1 MSQDPQPSEL
11 TREFIEYVARMLA
24 RNPDDVEVTDS
35 VDEKGIVYRIKLNP
49 EDVGRVI
56 GREGR
61 ILQSMRSLLRAA
73 AVRQGVR
80 LAIEVD

>member
-1 MSQDPQPSEL
+1 MDPQPSDL

-24 RNPDDVEVTDS
+24 RYPDEVQVTDS
-35 VDEKGIVYRIKLNP
+35 VDEKGIVFRISLNP
-49 EDVGRVI
+49 DDVGRVI

-61 ILQSMRSLLRAA
+61 IIQSMRSLLRAA

>member
-1 MSQDPQPSEL
+1 MDPQPSEL

-24 RNPDDVEVTDS
+24 RNPDEVQVTDS
-35 VDEKGIVYRIKLNP
+35 VDEKGIVYRISLNA

-61 ILQSMRSLLRAA
+61 IIQSMRSLLRAA

>member
-1 MSQDPQPSEL
+1 MDPQPSEL

-24 RNPDDVEVTDS
+24 RNPDEVQVTDS
-35 VDEKGIVYRIKLNP
+35 VDEKGIVYRIALNP
-49 EDVGRVI
+49 DDVGRII

-61 ILQSMRSLLRAA
+61 IIQSMRSLLRAA

>member
-1 MSQDPQPSEL
+1 MSQDSQPSEL

-61 ILQSMRSLLRAA
+61 IIQSMRSLLRAA

>member
-24 RNPDDVEVTDS
+24 RNPDEVQVTDS
-35 VDEKGIVYRIKLNP
+35 VDEKGIVYRIKLAP

-61 ILQSMRSLLRAA
+61 IIQSMRSLLRAA
-73 AVRQGVR
+73 AVRQGTR
-80 LAIEVD
+80 LAIEGD